1 MTLTA
6 LVILAVAAGVVA
18 VLVGLLRLAKAA
30 GDRLVAGGPDE
41 PVSARGPLASRTGY
55 VTPEE
60 QWEGE
65 ANSQFAHDLD
75 ALTRV
80 IGRSLDAMFEEA
92 LSALHLDPAD
102 RSWARLASGEYPLVG
117 VA

>member
-1 MTLTA
+1 MTA
-6 LVILAVAAGVVA
+6 FVIIAVILGVVA
-18 VLVGLLRLAKAA
+18 SLVGLLRLVKAA
-30 GDRLVAGGPDE
+30 GDRLVAGGLDE
-41 PVSARGPLASRTGY
+41 VVSARRPFASPTGY

-65 ANSQFAHDLD
+65 ANRQFSHDLD

>member
-1 MTLTA
+1 MTA
-6 LVILAVAAGVVA
+6 LYILAAAAVGVA
-18 VLVGLLRLAKAA
+18 VLVGLLRLAKVAT
-30 GDRLVAGGPDE
+30 DRLVAGGPDE
-41 PVSARGPLASRTGY
+41 PVAARRPFASRTGY
-55 VTPEE
+55 LTPEE

-65 ANSQFAHDLD
+65 ANRQFAYDLD

-80 IGRSLDAMFEEA
+80 IGRSLDAMLEEA

-117 VA
+117 AR